1 MKNTL
6 RWPIALG
13 LVSVWL
19 AACGSKPPAP
29 KWALEA
35 QSASE
40 RAVQAYLK
48 GQTRVADVEW
58 SKAFNEVAGTGL
70 PSQMARM
77 ALLQCAAQTAALE
90 LTDCPRYER
99 YGAGAEPAEQA
110 YARYLKGAHTAADVP
125 LLPQAQQ
132 AMATQLLA
140 AAQAGVGLPAAQAL
154 SQLTAAGVALRAGAI
169 TKAQVQQ
176 AVEVASQQG
185 WRRAVM
191 AWLLVERRGAQDAGD
206 AAALQVLDLRLQ
218 VLQEGLR
225 KDELKNDMKSE
236 LKSELK
242 K

>member
-58 SKAFNEVAGTGL
+58 SKAFNEVAATGL
-70 PSQMARM
+70 PIQMARM
-77 ALLQCAAQTAALE
+77 ALLECAAQTAALE

-132 AMATQLLA
+132 AMAAQLLGGAPVA
-140 AAQAGVGLPAAQAL
+140 AGLPAGQAL

-169 TKAQVQQ
+169 TPMQVQL
-176 AVEVASQQG
+176 AVDVASQQG
-185 WRRAVM
+185 WRRAAM
-191 AWLLVERRGAQDAGD
+191 AWLLVERHWAQEAGD
-206 AAALQVLDLRLQ
+206 AALLQAVDLRLQ
-218 VLQEGLR
+218 VLQEGQR
-225 KDELKNDMKSE
+225 KDV
-236 LKSELK
+236 LK

>member
-1 MKNTL
+1 MRNSL
-6 RWPIALG
+6 RWPM
-13 LVSVWL
+13 VMSVLSVCL

-58 SKAFNEVAGTGL
+58 GKAFNEVAATGL

-77 ALLQCAAQTAALE
+77 ALLECAAQTAALE
-90 LTDCPRYER
+90 LTDCPRYAR

-110 YARYLKGAHTAADVP
+110 YARYLKGTHTAADVS

-132 AMATQLLA
+132 AMAGQLLGGAPVA
-140 AAQAGVGLPAAQAL
+140 AGLPAAQAL
-154 SQLTAAGVALRAGAI
+154 SQLTAAGVALRTGAI
-169 TKAQVQQ
+169 TPGQVQQ
-176 AVEVASQQG
+176 AVEVAAQQG
-185 WRRAVM
+185 WRRAAM
-191 AWLLVERRGAQDAGD
+191 AWLLVERRLAQDAGD
-206 AAALQVLDLRLQ
+206 AALVQAVDLRLQ
-218 VLQEGLR
+218 VLQEGQR
-225 KDELKNDMKSE
+225 QDA
-236 LKSELK
+236 LK

>member
-1 MKNTL
+1 MNNAL
-6 RWPIALG
+6 RMPVLLG
-13 LVSVWL
+13 LASLILV
-19 AACGSKPPAP
+19 ACASKTPAP
-29 KWALEA
+29 NWALEA

-58 SKAFNEVAGTGL
+58 GKTFNEVAATGL

-90 LTDCPRYER
+90 LTDCPRYQR
-99 YGAGAEPAEQA
+99 YAAGAEPAEQA
-110 YARYLKGAHTAADVP
+110 YARYLVGAHSAADVP

-140 AAQAGVGLPAAQAL
+140 AEQAGVGLPAAQAL

-169 TKAQVQQ
+169 TKVQVQQ
-176 AVEVASQQG
+176 AVQVASQQG

-191 AWLLVERRGAQDAGD
+191 AWLLVEQRWAQSAGD
-206 AAALQVLDLRLQ
+206 ATALQVLDLRLQ

-225 KDELKNDMKSE
+225 KDELKK
-236 LKSELK
+236 
-242 K
+242 

>member
-58 SKAFNEVAGTGL
+58 SKAFNEVAATGL

-77 ALLQCAAQTAALE
+77 ALLECAAQTAALE

-132 AMATQLLA
+132 AMAAQLLGGAPVA
-140 AAQAGVGLPAAQAL
+140 AGLPAGQAL

-169 TKAQVQQ
+169 TPMQVQL
-176 AVEVASQQG
+176 AVDVASQQG
-185 WRRAVM
+185 WRRAAM
-191 AWLLVERRGAQDAGD
+191 AWLLVEGRWAQEAGD
-206 AAALQVLDLRLQ
+206 AALLQAVDLRLQ
-218 VLQEGLR
+218 VLQEGQR
-225 KDELKNDMKSE
+225 KDA
-236 LKSELK
+236 LK

>member
-58 SKAFNEVAGTGL
+58 SKAFNEVAATGL

-77 ALLQCAAQTAALE
+77 ALLECAAQTAALE

-132 AMATQLLA
+132 AMAAQLLGGAPVA
-140 AAQAGVGLPAAQAL
+140 ASLPAGQAL

-169 TKAQVQQ
+169 TPMQVQL
-176 AVEVASQQG
+176 AVDVASQQG
-185 WRRAVM
+185 WRRAAM
-191 AWLLVERRGAQDAGD
+191 AWLLVERRWAQEAGD
-206 AAALQVLDLRLQ
+206 AALLQAVDLRLQ
-218 VLQEGLR
+218 VLQEGQR
-225 KDELKNDMKSE
+225 KDA
-236 LKSELK
+236 LK